1 MVAGIQEVVLQ
12 GIVPSR
18 EVEGGLQEVLGL
30 LGRRQAVLARMCSRT
45 GGMDMLF
52 GGRGSETRVG
62 LSSPDW
68 SGLWRTFFQRIVVF
82 FSEGGQLA

>member
-1 MVAGIQEVVLQ
+1 VAGIQEVVLQ
-12 GIVPSR
+12 GIVPSC

-30 LGRRQAVLARMCSRT
+30 LSRRQAVLARVCSRT

-52 GGRGSETRVG
+52 GGGSETRVG

-68 SGLWRTFFQRIVVF
+68 GCLWGTSFQRIVVF